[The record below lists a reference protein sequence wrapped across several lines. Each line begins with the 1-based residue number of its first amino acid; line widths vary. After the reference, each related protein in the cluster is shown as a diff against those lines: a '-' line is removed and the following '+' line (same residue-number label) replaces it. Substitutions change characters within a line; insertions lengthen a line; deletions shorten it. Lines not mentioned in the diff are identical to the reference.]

1 MKDIKKYLIPLLVV
15 ILCLVCIG
23 CSINYGLNTAGTP
36 NRYEKTIASIDEELS
51 GVLKLSALTTG
62 ISATITA
69 IPGDTGT
76 PIADHLMALTTWLL
90 VVIVVLFFQKYSL
103 TLIGKLTFMI
113 IIPIVI
119 GMFGVGILKHSKK
132 LLLKGV
138 NGLLIA
144 SLIFF
149 AIPAS
154 AGLSNEIKETYEFS
168 LNNTLAEAENAKAKT
183 DEATDDSADDNKNF
197 IEGAISKV
205 TDAVSSTVMG
215 GLDAAENFLN
225 TLTESLAVLVVTS
238 CVIPMLV
245 LVLFIWLIKKLVEVD
260 LSKPL
265 LICHDHIDKSVKSL
279 ASHNKKEN
287 SK

>member
-1 MKDIKKYLIPLLVV
+1 MKDIKKHLIPLLVV

-76 PIADHLMALTTWLL
+76 PIADHLMTLTTWLL
-90 VVIVVLFFQKYSL
+90 VVIVVLFLEKYSL
-103 TLIGKLTFMI
+103 TLIGKLIFMI

-154 AGLSNEIKETYEFS
+154 VSLSNEIKETYEFS

-215 GLDAAENFLN
+215 GLDAAESFLN

-245 LVLFIWLIKKLVEVD
+245 LVLFIWLIKKLAEID

-265 LICHDHIDKSVKSL
+265 LICHDHIDNSVKSL

>member
-76 PIADHLMALTTWLL
+76 PIADHLMTLTTWLL

-103 TLIGKLTFMI
+103 TLIGKLTFII

-154 AGLSNEIKETYEFS
+154 VSLSNEIKETYEFS

-238 CVIPMLV
+238 CAIPMLV

-260 LSKPL
+260 LSKSL
-265 LICHDHIDKSVKSL
+265 LICHNHIDKSVKSL
-279 ASHNKKEN
+279 VSHNKKEN

>member
-76 PIADHLMALTTWLL
+76 PIADHLMTLTTWLL
-90 VVIVVLFFQKYSL
+90 VVIVVLFLEKYSL

-119 GMFGVGILKHSKK
+119 GMFGVGLLRHSKK

-138 NGLLIA
+138 NGFLIA

-154 AGLSNEIKETYEFS
+154 VGLSNEIKETYEFS

-245 LVLFIWLIKKLVEVD
+245 LAIFIWLIKKLIETD

-265 LICHDHIDKSVKSL
+265 LTCHDHIDKSVKSL
-279 ASHNKKEN
+279 SLRDKKEN
-287 SK
+287 

>member
-76 PIADHLMALTTWLL
+76 PIADHLMTLTTWLL

-103 TLIGKLTFMI
+103 TLIGKLTFII

-154 AGLSNEIKETYEFS
+154 VSLSNEIKETYEFS

-238 CVIPMLV
+238 CAIPMLV

-279 ASHNKKEN
+279 VSHNKKEN

>member
-23 CSINYGLNTAGTP
+23 GSINYGLNTAGTP

-76 PIADHLMALTTWLL
+76 TIADHLMTLTTWLL

-103 TLIGKLTFMI
+103 TLIGKLTFII

-154 AGLSNEIKETYEFS
+154 VSLSNEIKETYEFS

-238 CVIPMLV
+238 CAIPMLV

-260 LSKPL
+260 LSKSL

-279 ASHNKKEN
+279 VSHNKKEN

>member
-76 PIADHLMALTTWLL
+76 PIADHLMTLTTWLL

-103 TLIGKLTFMI
+103 TLIGKLTFII

-154 AGLSNEIKETYEFS
+154 VSLSNEIKETYEFS

-238 CVIPMLV
+238 CAIPMLV

-260 LSKPL
+260 LSKSL

-279 ASHNKKEN
+279 VSHNKKEN

>member
-1 MKDIKKYLIPLLVV
+1 MKDIKKHLILLLVV

-76 PIADHLMALTTWLL
+76 PIADHLMTLTTWLL
-90 VVIVVLFFQKYSL
+90 IVIVVLFFQKYSL
-103 TLIGKLTFMI
+103 TLIGKLTFII

-154 AGLSNEIKETYEFS
+154 VSLSNEIKETYEFS

-245 LVLFIWLIKKLVEVD
+245 LVIFIWLIKKLVEID

-279 ASHNKKEN
+279 TLHNKKEN